1 MISFDKAL
9 DIVVTSAQKFEDVS
23 VPLAKADGR
32 ILAEDIS
39 ADRDFPPFNRATR
52 DGIAVQINGDT
63 PNKSYTI
70 EGIAPAG
77 TPQQE
82 LSDENHCLEIM
93 TGAIVPKNANAV
105 IMYEHLVIEEGRAVI
120 KEKVIT
126 GQHIHL
132 KGSDEKKG
140 SLLLKSG
147 TKLTAA
153 EIGVLASVG
162 KSTVVVK
169 KNPRV
174 TIFSTGDELVPVAQ
188 EPELHQIRQSNSH
201 SLRAALLEKGITSK
215 IIHIVDNA
223 DRIKKALTEAF
234 QDSDVVLMSGGVSR
248 GKFDH
253 IPSVLEELGV
263 IKRFHR
269 VLQQPGKPF
278 WFGSHEASSTTIFGF
293 PGNPASTFANYHVY
307 FLAWLRESFGLAHEE
322 IQVVLDQK
330 VKNTSDLTR
339 FLRAKVTFSK
349 GTWKAALIVENGS
362 GDLTSLAQ
370 SNGFIKVNPY
380 QELNVQE
387 LVTFIPTRNFGI

>member
-201 SLRAALLEKGITSK
+201 SLRAA
-215 IIHIVDNA
+215 
-223 DRIKKALTEAF
+223 
-234 QDSDVVLMSGGVSR
+234 
-248 GKFDH
+248 
-253 IPSVLEELGV
+253 
-263 IKRFHR
+263 
-269 VLQQPGKPF
+269 
-278 WFGSHEASSTTIFGF
+278 
-293 PGNPASTFANYHVY
+293 
-307 FLAWLRESFGLAHEE
+307 
-322 IQVVLDQK
+322 
-330 VKNTSDLTR
+330 
-339 FLRAKVTFSK
+339 
-349 GTWKAALIVENGS
+349 
-362 GDLTSLAQ
+362 
-370 SNGFIKVNPY
+370 
-380 QELNVQE
+380 
-387 LVTFIPTRNFGI
+387 